1 MHPYMCVHTHIHRIP
16 FGCRLNSS
24 LVISPFQWAAWPSQT
39 HLSTF
44 PVPLTPTFTTLST
57 SLCFWKKKKSN
68 ILSILGVFLNSCC
81 LSPEHSALI
90 PILQVSA
97 PQRDGHLPPYSNF
110 SLVLSTKVLT
120 SFTVYLLILFLVCH
134 RLHHQPMVIF
144 LLSVCYLSCSKFPH
158 STKSVAMSSFLSQLQ
173 N

>member
-1 MHPYMCVHTHIHRIP
+1 MSSMTQPDPP
-16 FGCRLNSS
+16 F
-24 LVISPFQWAAWPSQT
+24 
-39 HLSTF
+39 HLSC
-44 PVPLTPTFTTLST
+44 TTHSHIYNTLHFFVF
-57 SLCFWKKKKSN
+57 LKKKKSN

-110 SLVLSTKVLT
+110 SLVLSTKVIT

-158 STKSVAMSSFLSQLQ
+158 STKSVAMYSFLYQLQ